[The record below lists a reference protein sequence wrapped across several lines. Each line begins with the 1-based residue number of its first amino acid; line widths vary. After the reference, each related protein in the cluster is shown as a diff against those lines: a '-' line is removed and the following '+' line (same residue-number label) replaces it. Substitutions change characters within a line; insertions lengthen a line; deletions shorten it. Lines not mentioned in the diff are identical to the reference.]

1 METKKF
7 TLTSDVL
14 FDFGKA
20 SLKPAGVSAL
30 TKLSDDIQALQMQDK
45 QTVVYGYTDRIGS
58 DQANQS
64 LSERRA
70 KSVADFLIGKGMQP
84 AKITAVG
91 KGEADPVTGTQCDSV
106 KNRQKLSY
114 NFV

>member
-1 METKKF
+1 MY
-7 TLTSDVL
+7 
-14 FDFGKA
+14 A
-20 SLKPAGVSAL
+20 
-30 TKLSDDIQALQMQDK
+30 DIQELQMQDK

-84 AKITAVG
+84 SMITAVG

-106 KNRQKLSY
+106 KNRQKLIVCLAPDRRVS
-114 NFV
+114 VEVKGVKEVVVKP